1 MIKKVKRKF
10 ILVSL
15 LAVSILIVSILSV
28 VNIVNFSLVTNDADR
43 VIEMIKNEDNLFVG
57 GEIPVGESG
66 LDIRPMGPS
75 SPDMPGSMRFIKVS
89 FDKNENVVKGIYKL
103 AVVSEEEAN
112 AWAKELL
119 TNGSGWT
126 KTTYRFQVYNDGN
139 NKTVII
145 VDESR
150 ELLPSFRVLTAS
162 VIGTL
167 VGLLISL
174 VFLIV
179 ISKRFVKPIEES
191 DAKQKKFISDAARE
205 LKTPV
210 TIIALEE
217 EIMKNKY
224 KEDDSTK
231 QIDKQINKLNKLTK
245 KMNELLII
253 EEINACDVSLSLS
266 DIVLEELANVENE
279 FRNKE
284 IIVNKN
290 INSDVMITASEE
302 VIRKMIAEI
311 VNNGIK
317 YARSVFNTSLR
328 KENTRIILEFSNDAD
343 DLKEGSLDLVFER
356 FYKKNEGS
364 DGNGLGLSFV
374 KEVVN
379 KYHGRISAKVHDGMF
394 ILKIEL

>member
-167 VGLLISL
+167 VVLLISL
-174 VFLIV
+174 VW
-179 ISKRFVKPIEES
+179 
-191 DAKQKKFISDAARE
+191 
-205 LKTPV
+205 
-210 TIIALEE
+210 
-217 EIMKNKY
+217 
-224 KEDDSTK
+224 
-231 QIDKQINKLNKLTK
+231 
-245 KMNELLII
+245 
-253 EEINACDVSLSLS
+253 
-266 DIVLEELANVENE
+266 
-279 FRNKE
+279 
-284 IIVNKN
+284 
-290 INSDVMITASEE
+290 
-302 VIRKMIAEI
+302 
-311 VNNGIK
+311 
-317 YARSVFNTSLR
+317 
-328 KENTRIILEFSNDAD
+328 
-343 DLKEGSLDLVFER
+343 
-356 FYKKNEGS
+356 
-364 DGNGLGLSFV
+364 
-374 KEVVN
+374 
-379 KYHGRISAKVHDGMF
+379 
-394 ILKIEL
+394 